1 MCIAIGRA
9 ASYIMQPVR
18 ELNRRPL
25 REAPR
30 PEVRPMLSP
39 CVRVCAIE
47 PATGLCGGCGRSLEE
62 IARWARMTDEERR
75 RIMNELSDRRSQAR
89 RSAER

>member
-1 MCIAIGRA
+1 
-9 ASYIMQPVR
+9 
-18 ELNRRPL
+18 
-25 REAPR
+25 
-30 PEVRPMLSP
+30 MLSP

-62 IARWARMTDEERR
+62 IARWVLMTDEERA
-75 RIMNELSDRRSQAR
+75 RIMNELSDRRTQAR

>member
-1 MCIAIGRA
+1 
-9 ASYIMQPVR
+9 
-18 ELNRRPL
+18 
-25 REAPR
+25 
-30 PEVRPMLSP
+30 MLSP

-47 PATGLCGGCGRSLEE
+47 PATGLCAGCGRSLEQ